1 MSNSLTPE
9 EIEQERQIE
18 NRRIAFLDAKL
29 AALTRQQ
36 RKQAMNY
43 LTRTAK
49 QAVGLLHARATRWKL
64 FQLSGDLIRLKFT
77 IFSTK
82 HNVRGHTG
90 RVASGAAWA
99 DKNMIG
105 ILDHFAL
112 APKEV
117 IQKVVIHE
125 CLHILHPLIRHKSNT
140 TTRFSSTPKKN
151 GFVKWRK
158 EYADA
163 LATLNSGSWRSR
175 KVEITG
181 NSSTNTLSSNTRRA
195 FLASG
200 RPPILRRSE
209 NPLTGSS
216 AKLMKARKSPISL

>member
-1 MSNSLTPE
+1 MNTTPTTTMSNSLTPE

-125 CLHILHPLIRHKSNT
+125 CLHILHPLIRHKLSQQSIRPGIEHDYSLQQHSEEEWVRQMEERICGRIGYLEFWELAVEEGGDNWKFLYEHIIKQYSSCLSRLRT
-140 TTRFSSTPKKN
+140 TPHP
-151 GFVKWRK
+151 
-158 EYADA
+158 A
-163 LATLNSGSWRSR
+163 
-175 KVEITG
+175 KV
-181 NSSTNTLSSNTRRA
+181 
-195 FLASG
+195 
-200 RPPILRRSE
+200 
-209 NPLTGSS
+209 
-216 AKLMKARKSPISL
+216 

>member
-1 MSNSLTPE
+1 MNTTPTTTMSNSLTPE

-105 ILDHFAL
+105 ILDHFDL

-125 CLHILHPLIRHKSNT
+125 CLHILHPLIRHKLSQQSIRPGIEHDYSLQQHSEEEWVRQMEERICGRIGYLEFWELAVEEGGDNWKFLYEHIIKQYSSCLSRLRT
-140 TTRFSSTPKKN
+140 TPHP
-151 GFVKWRK
+151 
-158 EYADA
+158 A
-163 LATLNSGSWRSR
+163 
-175 KVEITG
+175 KV
-181 NSSTNTLSSNTRRA
+181 
-195 FLASG
+195 
-200 RPPILRRSE
+200 
-209 NPLTGSS
+209 
-216 AKLMKARKSPISL
+216 

>member
-112 APKEV
+112 ASKEV

-125 CLHILHPLIRHKSNT
+125 CLHILHPLIRHKLSQQSIRPGIEHDYSLQQHSEEEWVRQMEERICGRIGYLEFWELAVEEGGDNWKFLYEHIIKQYSSCLSRLRT
-140 TTRFSSTPKKN
+140 TPHP
-151 GFVKWRK
+151 
-158 EYADA
+158 A
-163 LATLNSGSWRSR
+163 
-175 KVEITG
+175 KV
-181 NSSTNTLSSNTRRA
+181 
-195 FLASG
+195 
-200 RPPILRRSE
+200 
-209 NPLTGSS
+209 
-216 AKLMKARKSPISL
+216 